1 MIQEKAKMVS
11 KELQK
16 IKYQIM
22 KTANRSITEKSQ
34 LTNLLKPAET
44 IVNELITLS
53 ENLIEMDPYE
63 EQEEEQNV

>member
-16 IKYQIM
+16 IKYHSM